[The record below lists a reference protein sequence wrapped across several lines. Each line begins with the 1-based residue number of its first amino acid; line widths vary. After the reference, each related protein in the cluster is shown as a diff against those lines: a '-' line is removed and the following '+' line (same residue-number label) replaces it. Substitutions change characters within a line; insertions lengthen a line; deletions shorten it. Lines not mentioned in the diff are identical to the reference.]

1 MDAKN
6 IYFADEFRSFMKS
19 AQGLTEDDF
28 KKIIPKIKK
37 QILDSKGKDPIKM
50 FYLIMDFISQ
60 NWHKQTFAPVHA
72 DWHHFIVP
80 GVLLAA
86 LRNAGYEITDKDI
99 EEGMQRGEKFFGGSC
114 GFAGTC
120 GGAYGAGIALSIF
133 YKINPLHDEKRSE
146 IMEFVSDILKEI
158 AKYKRRCC
166 KRSSLI
172 AIKKVVEYLNNT
184 NIDKIQI
191 VKQIKCNWFQ
201 NNKMCLGKG
210 CIFNTQ

>member
-1 MDAKN
+1 MDAKS

-19 AQGLTEDDF
+19 AQGLTDDDF
-28 KKIIPKIKK
+28 KKIMPDIKVKI
-37 QILDSKGKDPIKM
+37 LNSNDKDPIKI
-50 FYLIMDFISQ
+50 FYSIMDFISQ
-60 NWHKQTFAPVHA
+60 NWHKQTPAPVHA

-86 LRNAGYEITDKDI
+86 LRNAGYEVTDKDI

-133 YKINPLHDEKRSE
+133 YKINPLYDEKRSE
-146 IMEFVSDILKEI
+146 IMEIVSDILKEI

-172 AIKKVVEYLNNT
+172 AVKKVIDYLNNK

-191 VKQIKCNWFQ
+191 VEHIRCKWCQI
-201 NNKMCLGKG
+201 NKMCLGKD
-210 CIFNTQ
+210 CVFNMQ